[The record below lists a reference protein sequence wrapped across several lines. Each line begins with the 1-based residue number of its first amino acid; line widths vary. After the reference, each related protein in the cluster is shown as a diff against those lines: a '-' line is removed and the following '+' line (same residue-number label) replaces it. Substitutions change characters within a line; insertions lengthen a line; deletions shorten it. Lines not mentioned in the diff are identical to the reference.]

1 MRRTLPIII
10 FLFLA
15 GPARGQSIWINTPIH
30 TNNQFNRALPMQTWQ
45 CSAPQATLGTHQL
58 EFLDTDGTVNGYVD
72 CHGNIAGGGLPTP
85 GAPSG
90 SLQYN
95 NAGAFGG
102 VPNSSVDSTSGD
114 ITMGAGIFA
123 TSTDGQYLGDAS
135 VSGIDIDAS
144 LGTGL
149 LELTSAGG
157 IALLDNSAPGIN
169 IIEYGVSNIALE
181 TSGEASA
188 IIIASEGNLVL
199 AGYSTGLLLQGP
211 TTTVNLENTTAGAL
225 TVNAFI
231 VQPPI
236 HFSELPESPVTGMI
250 QNVDDANAGTF
261 GATITAGG
269 GGFFCIALYDGTQWT
284 CH

>member
-58 EFLDTDGTVNGYVD
+58 EFLDTDGTVKGYVD
-72 CHGNIAGGGLPTP
+72 CHGNIAGGGGSPRP
-85 GAPSG
+85 RPSG

-102 VPNSSVDSTSGD
+102 VPNSSVNSTSGD

-135 VSGIDIDAS
+135 ASGIGIDTS

-149 LELTSAGG
+149 LEITSAGG
-157 IALLDNSAPGIN
+157 IDFLDTSAHGIT
-169 IIEYGVSNIALE
+169 ISNMGFL
-181 TSGEASA
+181 TS
-188 IIIASEGNLVL
+188 L
-199 AGYSTGLLLQGP
+199 
-211 TTTVNLENTTAGAL
+211 
-225 TVNAFI
+225 
-231 VQPPI
+231 
-236 HFSELPESPVTGMI
+236 
-250 QNVDDANAGTF
+250 
-261 GATITAGG
+261 
-269 GGFFCIALYDGTQWT
+269 
-284 CH
+284 